1 MSTDMLP
8 LSGIKVLDMS
18 RLFAGPLAT
27 QMFGD
32 FGADVYKIERPGR
45 GDEFRHYG
53 PPFLKD
59 DKGNMSPDAPEGCG
73 YLAVNRNK
81 KSVTIDFSKPEGA
94 ELVREMARTCDV
106 FVENYKVGTM
116 ARYGLD
122 YESIRAVNPSIIYLS
137 VSGFGQTGP
146 YAKRPGTD
154 IAFQA
159 MSGLMSVTGE
169 PDGAPTRSGV
179 VLSDML
185 TGFYAT
191 IALLVALRR
200 RDVQGEGAQ
209 YIDVALLDS
218 SISAMSTHALD
229 YFLTGKTPKRTGVR
243 IKGSV
248 PAGIFDCSDGQL
260 TVQASGEDDF
270 RTLCRLLDLPGLPE
284 DPRFATRIDR
294 VHHVDE
300 LLPILEARF
309 ATGTVI
315 EWYELLVEA
324 GLICAPVYTF
334 DQALNDPQVRH
345 LKVTTKVPHPLVG
358 ELEIL
363 TNPIRLSGVDFKYSA
378 PPPLGQDTDAVLGE
392 AFGIAGDRLTALK
405 AANIL

>member
-1 MSTDMLP
+1 MSADMP

-59 DKGNMSPDAPEGCG
+59 ADGNMSPSAPEGCG

-200 RDVQGEGAQ
+200 REAQGEGAQ

-229 YFLTGKTPKRTGVR
+229 YFLTRKTPERTGVR

-284 DPRFATRIDR
+284 DPRFATRVDR

-392 AFGIAGDRLTALK
+392 AFGIAGDRLTELR